1 MSAQGVDELVISA
14 YYYYLLLYIQN
25 FPSPRDT
32 ILPPVT
38 SGVQT
43 KSEHYAESVEKREH
57 YAGSVDENRTLK
69 GVSVDEKTGHY
80 TEYRR
85 RRKKDIT
92 RSVAEN
98 RTLHGM

>member
-57 YAGSVDENRTLK
+57 YAGSVEKRERYA
-69 GVSVDEKTGHY
+69 GSVDEK
-80 TEYRR
+80 
-85 RRKKDIT
+85 
-92 RSVAEN
+92 
-98 RTLHGM
+98 RTLC